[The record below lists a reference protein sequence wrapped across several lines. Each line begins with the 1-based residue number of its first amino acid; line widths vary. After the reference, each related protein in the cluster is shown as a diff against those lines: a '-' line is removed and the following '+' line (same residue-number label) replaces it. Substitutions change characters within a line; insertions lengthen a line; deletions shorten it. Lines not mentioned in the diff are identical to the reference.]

1 MAAETTGASGLA
13 GRYATALFELAE
25 DEGKLDEVAQD
36 LAALDTMLRESEDFM
51 RMIRSPVLARNEQV
65 KAITAV
71 CEAAGLGELTRRF
84 VGTVAAN
91 RRLFALP
98 AMIKAYRDV
107 LARSRGEERAEVVS
121 AQPLSESQV
130 QALNDALKKAIG
142 SAVDV
147 ETRVDP
153 GILGGL
159 IVRVGSRMIDSS
171 LKTKLSQ
178 LRLAMKGVG

>member
-25 DEGKLDEVAQD
+25 DDGKLDEVAQD
-36 LAALDTMLRESEDFM
+36 LATLDAMLLESDDFT
-51 RMIRSPVLARNEQV
+51 RMIRSPVISRSEQV
-65 KAITAV
+65 RAITAI
-71 CEAAGLGELTRRF
+71 CEAAELSDLTRRF
-84 VGTVAAN
+84 VGIVAGN

-98 AMIKAYRDV
+98 GMIKAYRDV

-121 AQPLSESQV
+121 AQPLSDNQV
-130 QALNDALKKAIG
+130 QALNEALKKAVG

-159 IVRVGSRMIDSS
+159 IVRIGSRMIDSS
-171 LKTKLSQ
+171 LKTKLAQ

>member
-25 DEGKLDEVAQD
+25 DDGKLDEVAQD
-36 LAALDTMLRESEDFM
+36 LAALDSMLQASDDFT
-51 RMIRSPVLARNEQV
+51 RMIRSPVLARDEQV
-65 KAITAV
+65 RAITAV

-121 AQPLSESQV
+121 AQPLSENQV

>member
-1 MAAETTGASGLA
+1 MTGATGLA
-13 GRYATALFELAE
+13 GRYATALFELAG
-25 DEGKLDEVAQD
+25 DDGKLDEVAQD
-36 LAALDTMLRESEDFM
+36 LATLDGMLRESDDFM
-51 RMIRSPVLARNEQV
+51 RMIRSPVLARDEQV
-65 KAITAV
+65 RAITAI
-71 CEAAGLGELTRRF
+71 CEAAGLSDLTRRF
-84 VGTVAAN
+84 VGMVASN

-107 LARSRGEERAEVVS
+107 LAKSRGEERAEVVS
-121 AQPLSESQV
+121 AQELSDNQI
-130 QALNDALKKAIG
+130 QALNDALKKAVG

-171 LKTKLSQ
+171 LRTKLSQ